1 MNIRTS
7 SGQDRLKRIFIHNFR
22 EKALAALCAVIVLIL
37 SFSLKP
43 IYKIYTFKVN
53 TRIAADQM
61 LISQNT
67 HLIEV
72 KVSGTFFDLRKI
84 KAENLEINFD
94 FSAEKAGEISRSIGE
109 KELPSA
115 FINLSIESIFPAMLT
130 WQTEAKIEKTVPVN
144 IVSDDGEKEIN
155 YTADPSEIKI
165 TGAESI
171 VNGIEKIN
179 TEKIPVDAFADK
191 TEIEIPLVFPA
202 FTAPTDGTTKV
213 KVTKTA
219 GKADDTNPENGGSEE
234 KND

>member
-84 KAENLEINFD
+84 KAENLEINYVIEPRRYD
-94 FSAEKAGEISRSIGE
+94 R
-109 KELPSA
+109 ELPSA